1 MAKRTYTNGE
11 INVLWDSSL
20 CTHCGE
26 CQEGLP
32 DVFNPD
38 ARPWVNMKGGTTEQ
52 IREQVEQCPSGAIT
66 VADVK
71 SDKPSGSKSANPV
84 TMAQQAIDEQRER
97 IRNNFGRELP

>member
-26 CQEGLP
+26 CEEGLP
-32 DVFNPD
+32 DVFNPT
-38 ARPWVNMKGGTTEQ
+38 ARPWVNMKGGTTED

-66 VADVK
+66 VEDAK
-71 SDKPSGSKSANPV
+71 SDKPVGQRSVYPL
-84 TMAQQAIDEQRER
+84 TQTQQAIDAEKQR
-97 IRNNFGRELP
+97 IRENFGGAD

>member
-38 ARPWVNMKGGTTEQ
+38 ARPWVNMKGATTEQ
-52 IREQVEQCPSGAIT
+52 ITEQVNECPSGALR

-71 SDKPSGSKSANPV
+71 SDNPVGSKSVNPV
-84 TMAQQAIDEQRER
+84 TMAQQAIDAERQRIKE
-97 IRNNFGRELP
+97 NFGGVD